1 MGDYA
6 HVTAYGSIRVGREK
20 QALAV
25 WADALDFYEK
35 AQANGLIESYE
46 IKVFLPSGGA
56 LPTGMITLW
65 GSEDQVDALSRNQD
79 RVALQ
84 MRAGLVVEDLI
95 ESRAVR
101 GAAALEGVGRFQNA
115 IDSL

>member
-6 HVTAYGSIRVGREK
+6 HVTAYGAIKVGREK
-20 QALAV
+20 KAFEV

-46 IKVFLPSGGA
+46 IQIFQPSGGA
-56 LPTGMITLW
+56 LPTGMIMLW
-65 GSEDQVDALSRNQD
+65 GSQDQVDAMARNED
-79 RVALQ
+79 RLKLAQ
-84 MRAGLVVEDLI
+84 RATLVVENLI
-95 ESRAVR
+95 DTRATR
-101 GAAALEGVGRFQNA
+101 GAAVLEGVGQFQEA

>member
-20 QALAV
+20 QAFQV

-35 AQANGLIESYE
+35 AQANGLIESYD
-46 IKVFLPSGGA
+46 IVLFQPSGGA

-65 GSEDQVDALSRNQD
+65 GSQDQIDAIGRNEDRT
-79 RVALQ
+79 ALQ
-84 MRAGLVVEDLI
+84 LRAGLVVENLV
-95 ESRAVR
+95 ESRAMR
-101 GAAALEGVGRFQNA
+101 GAPVLDGVMQFQEVIN
-115 IDSL
+115 SL

>member
-6 HVTAYGSIRVGREK
+6 HVTAYGSIRAGREK
-20 QALAV
+20 KAFEV

-35 AQANGLIESYE
+35 AQANGLIDSYE
-46 IKVFLPSGGA
+46 LQIFTPSGGA

-65 GSEDQVDALSRNQD
+65 GSQDQVDAIARNEERQ
-79 RVALQ
+79 RLAQ
-84 MRAGLVVEDLI
+84 RAGLVVENLV

-101 GAAALEGVGRFQNA
+101 GAAVLEGVAGFQEV
-115 IDSL
+115 IDTL